1 MWDLCGTGSSAGS
14 RQGEDRSRLREAGAA
29 AVAGALS
36 PPWIV
41 PKGVAPCDRGPPAP
55 PPSPPP
61 PPTGG
66 GGSGCPPPEPRGVV
80 IERPGAPPVEV
91 PRGQA
96 LDVRGADVVVVE
108 ETPRGTQ
115 LTVQNDVLFDFDRV
129 ELRPQA
135 AEALT
140 RVADIL
146 RERRPRAARIVGHTD
161 SVGSDGYNQAL
172 SERRAR
178 AVERWLAAN
187 GGGGLPPMQVEGQ
200 GEGRPVAPNTVDGRD
215 NPEGRQKNR
224 RVEVL
229 L

>member
-1 MWDLCGTGSSAGS
+1 M
-14 RQGEDRSRLREAGAA
+14 RSRPPRAA
-29 AVAGALS
+29 AVPAAAPHRRWWLWLPLLGAGALLPFAAAGQES
-36 PPWIV
+36 ATGTVTI
-41 PKGVAPCDRGPPAP
+41 DR
-55 PPSPPP
+55 
-61 PPTGG
+61 
-66 GGSGCPPPEPRGVV
+66 PPPEPRGVV

-229 L
+229 LER